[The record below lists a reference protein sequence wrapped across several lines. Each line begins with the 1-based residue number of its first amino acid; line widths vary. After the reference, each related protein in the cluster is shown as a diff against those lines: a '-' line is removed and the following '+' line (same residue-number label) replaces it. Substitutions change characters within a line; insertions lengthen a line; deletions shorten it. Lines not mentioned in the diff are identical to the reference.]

1 MYRKG
6 LGVEKSY
13 VEAARLYKAAGESKH
28 KKAQANLDHL
38 LQKGYVT
45 EEDLVVPDVDEE
57 SKPYAYIYLAVMA
70 LLLLVIPS
78 RILKR
83 YRDAV
88 AALEALEKEESPPP
102 PRARQPAAQPVVQPA
117 SGQIARAE
125 ARHLERR

>member
-1 MYRKG
+1 MWRPRA
-6 LGVEKSY
+6 ST
-13 VEAARLYKAAGESKH
+13 KAAGLSKH

-88 AALEALEKEESPPP
+88 AALEALEKEEVGTPPKSPPRKAATP
-102 PRARQPAAQPVVQPA
+102 ARGRRGRA
-117 SGQIARAE
+117 
-125 ARHLERR
+125 